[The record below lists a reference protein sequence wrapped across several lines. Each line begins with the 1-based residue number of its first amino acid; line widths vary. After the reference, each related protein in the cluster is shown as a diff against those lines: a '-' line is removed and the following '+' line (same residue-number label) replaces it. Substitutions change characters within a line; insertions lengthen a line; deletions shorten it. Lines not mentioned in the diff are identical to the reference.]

1 MNYKTV
7 DAYLKVSE
15 PKAQRILKR
24 VRSVVKKTVPE
35 AVETI
40 SYQIPAFKL
49 NGKILIYFAG
59 WQKHIGIYPVPKGGS
74 QSFRKKL
81 TPFIKGKGTTQFLL
95 DELVPYD
102 LIKQIVLQRAKESQI
117 KKKK

>member
-1 MNYKTV
+1 MKTV
-7 DAYLKVSE
+7 DSYIKASDLKV
-15 PKAQRILKR
+15 QRILKKVR
-24 VRSVVKKTVPE
+24 VLVKKTVPE

-59 WQKHIGIYPVPKGGS
+59 WQKHIGIYPVPKGGT
-74 QSFRKKL
+74 QTFRKKL

-95 DELVPYD
+95 DEPIPYD
-102 LIKQIVLQRAKESQI
+102 LIKQIVLQRVKESQI